1 VVKVDF
7 ADGTSDETPLKY
19 GRQIFAFSDAQAG
32 PETTTAWHGAAP
44 YGGTANVRRWMWINP
59 SPAKAIKSVTLT
71 SAETEAAPVLLGIT
85 GIQ

>member
-1 VVKVDF
+1 
-7 ADGTSDETPLKY
+7 
-19 GRQIFAFSDAQAG
+19 
-32 PETTTAWHGAAP
+32 
-44 YGGTANVRRWMWINP
+44 MWINP